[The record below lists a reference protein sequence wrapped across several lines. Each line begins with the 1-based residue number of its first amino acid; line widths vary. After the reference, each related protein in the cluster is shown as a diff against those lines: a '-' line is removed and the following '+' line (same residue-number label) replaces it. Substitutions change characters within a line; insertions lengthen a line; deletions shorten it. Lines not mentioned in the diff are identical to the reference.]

1 MSKKKL
7 IKVLGSLKPWELK
20 APLVAATIKV
30 VMCSYLFVVLNQLFM
45 RVQFIITKVIYIVE
59 EDYQQWL
66 ENHTIISDTIQLK
79 RKAH

>member
-7 IKVLGSLKPWELK
+7 IKVLGSLKPWELR
-20 APLVAATIKV
+20 APLVSATIKV
-30 VMCSYLFVVLNQLFM
+30 STNIANISGSHCVFP
-45 RVQFIITKVIYIVE
+45 QFIITKVIYIVE

-66 ENHTIISDTIQLK
+66 ENHTIICDTIQLK

>member
-30 VMCSYLFVVLNQLFM
+30 FGTTCTLKFPFIFV
-45 RVQFIITKVIYIVE
+45 
-59 EDYQQWL
+59 
-66 ENHTIISDTIQLK
+66 
-79 RKAH
+79 

>member
-7 IKVLGSLKPWELK
+7 IKVLGSLKPWELR
-20 APLVAATIKV
+20 APLVAATVKV
-30 VMCSYLFVVLNQLFM
+30 LTNVAYTFVMNMSFT
-45 RVQFIITKVIYIVE
+45 QFIITKVIYIVE

-66 ENHTIISDTIQLK
+66 ENHTIICETIQLK